1 MRIDHKAIAV
11 YEREILAPALG
22 WPKESFVRP
31 PRVHETRLDQQV
43 RDTQSRIAATKLSR
57 IDLLGRIRREVDPL
71 DLGYSRTS
79 VFANEELGISH
90 RSFQDAARISRE
102 TETRPLLRRAMA
114 EGIICESKV
123 LTILPVLDVDNE
135 VEWLRT
141 ACSLTNKALRERVQ
155 RERDLKK
162 ERAVAEERGPAKE
175 LCGKEEPEK
184 ENPTKERRE
193 DPDPRDFGLRSLN
206 DLNGFG
212 NHGANHRYHR
222 GMWLLVDVEC
232 PTQFRWIFEAFC
244 EDVARRTGGPANS
257 SQALEVLLAEFEA
270 SNFVDLYEPPDEPP
284 EFFENETDG
293 GIREIPQT
301 GGKGMSVI
309 RVSNHDDYVLSKT
322 RLAELD
328 AVMASEFGSNGG
340 AEAVVEDLV
349 GGNAAGGSLTGTGL
363 SGANPTGKSATG
375 TNPLGTNAANL
386 IREFRSLEAK
396 LRSLRNH
403 LACLLYD
410 IRSTHAW
417 RPLGFDCFR
426 EYVEDRLDVSVRT
439 ANQWIRA
446 WQTRS
451 RTLHEA
457 QSAEELRTT
466 SLLALS
472 RIERAGAGGE
482 SMRLWRQRATEVTA
496 AVLEQQ
502 VRWAMA
508 HEDLLPMPRSA
519 DDDLGDADLGDIDSG
534 DTNLGGNDLGGT
546 NPGDDPGDTNLDDT
560 VSRPPRLRLAPPSEV
575 TWPAIADRLRRTP
588 ELISLPAFHE
598 AAFEHDAEIQR
609 DAMSA
614 CWVDGSDTCVGN
626 DTNDTDDPDCD
637 PAGESVGVGAAG
649 LDTQSDPT
657 EVPEA
662 TDDVPPDPTA
672 MSKAAADFFG
682 KISACYWEEMLRV
695 PDPTEKCT
703 SVIRLRTDI
712 DLLDALDRTIRRVQA
727 AHGEDKP
734 DWWCLELMILY
745 VRNGWVLGD
754 RDFRRRTA
762 EFNILARDG
771 FQCTSPRCNARTNLN
786 VHHIDFRSQG
796 GSDDPSNLTTLCAAC
811 HLQGVHTRATIAVG
825 GMAPHDLRWSYG
837 ADAKLGFV

>member
-1 MRIDHKAIAV
+1 MRVDHKAIAV

-22 WPKESFVRP
+22 WSKESLVRP
-31 PRVHETRLDQQV
+31 PRAHEIRLDQQV

-90 RSFQDAARISRE
+90 RSFQDAALISRE
-102 TETRPLLRRAMA
+102 TEARPLLRRAMA

-123 LTILPVLDVDNE
+123 LTILPVLDADNE

-141 ACSLTNKALRERVQ
+141 ACSLTNKALKDRVQ
-155 RERDLKK
+155 REKEAKKEKEKEKEQEKEEGNGNGKDK
-162 ERAVAEERGPAKE
+162 ERAKGNQAK
-175 LCGKEEPEK
+175 G
-184 ENPTKERRE
+184 RRE
-193 DPDPRDFGLRSLN
+193 STDARDFGLRSLN

-309 RVSNHDDYVLSKT
+309 RVSNHDDFVLSKT

-328 AVMASEFGSNGG
+328 AVLATDFGSNGG
-340 AEAVVEDLV
+340 VEAAVEDLV
-349 GGNAAGGSLTGTGL
+349 GPNYMATATNPADTDPTGTI
-363 SGANPTGKSATG
+363 STHSSAVD
-375 TNPLGTNAANL
+375 L
-386 IREFRSLEAK
+386 IREFRSSEAK

-482 SMRLWRQRATEVTA
+482 SMCLWRQRATEVTA

-508 HEDLLPMPRSA
+508 HEDLLPMPRSTG
-519 DDDLGDADLGDIDSG
+519 DDLG
-534 DTNLGGNDLGGT
+534 
-546 NPGDDPGDTNLDDT
+546 DT
-560 VSRPPRLRLAPPSEV
+560 VSRPPRLRLAPPSEA

-614 CWVDGSDTCVGN
+614 CCVDGSDTCVGD
-626 DTNDTDDPDCD
+626 DTDCD
-637 PAGESVGVGAAG
+637 PAGESVGTDAKE
-649 LDTQSDPT
+649 LDTPSDPT
-657 EVPEA
+657 EMSEA
-662 TDDVPPDPTA
+662 VTDVPPDPTA

-703 SVIRLRTDI
+703 SVVRLRTDI
-712 DLLDALDRTIRRVQA
+712 DLLDALDRTICRVRA

-734 DWWCLELMILY
+734 EWWCLELMILY

-786 VHHIDFRSQG
+786 VHHIVFRSQG

-811 HLQGVHTRATIAVG
+811 HLQGVHSRATITVG